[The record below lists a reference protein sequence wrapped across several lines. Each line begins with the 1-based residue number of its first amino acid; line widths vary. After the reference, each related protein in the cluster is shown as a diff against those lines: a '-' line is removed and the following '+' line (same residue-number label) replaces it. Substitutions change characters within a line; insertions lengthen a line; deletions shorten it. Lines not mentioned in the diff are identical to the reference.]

1 MAVPTSYIVTARDTL
16 ADGQF
21 GTEPGSLQFLRVKP
35 AAKDYSPDDATSA
48 ERWRTALIKAA
59 DGEEDEITGK
69 TGNVLIFLHGYNNG
83 RAEVLWRT
91 RELQRTLSEAGWN
104 GVVVA
109 FDWPSA
115 NSTLG
120 YLEDRRDAAQVADLI
135 VTELLPLLVPQVRE
149 TGNGPVRDPD
159 PDCRIDVHMIG
170 HSTGA
175 FVAIEAFA
183 RAQSRG
189 ELFKSDWRLGQL
201 AFIGGDVAAASLAR
215 DDSWARPM
223 MDRVVRLT
231 NYSNGHDAVL
241 GASNAKRLGMAPRA
255 GRVGAAMPAHPKV
268 VNVDCTAY
276 FETLNPE
283 AARYN
288 GTFCHSWHIGDPAF
302 ALDLAL
308 TLEAS
313 SDRMALPTRRI
324 EGPRLVLQ
332 PAQRLP
338 FAHLWMQDGRVDHP

>member
-1 MAVPTSYIVTARDTL
+1 MASRSCFIVTARNIES
-16 ADGQF
+16 DGQF
-21 GTEPGSLQFLRVKP
+21 GAEPGELRFLSVKP
-35 AAKDYSPDDATSA
+35 GATDYGPGHAISR
-48 ERWRTALIKAA
+48 ERWRTAVIKAA
-59 DGEEDEITGK
+59 DGVEDEITGK
-69 TGNVLIFLHGYNNG
+69 SGNVLIFLHGYNND
-83 RAEVLWRT
+83 REAVLWRT
-91 RELQRTLSEAGWN
+91 RELQSTLSAAGWQ

-109 FDWPSA
+109 FDWPSD

-120 YLEDRRDAAQVADLI
+120 YLEDRYDAAQVAELM
-135 VTELLPLLVPQVRE
+135 VTELLPLLVPLERQ
-149 TGNGPVRDPD
+149 TGNGTVRDPD
-159 PDCRIDVHMIG
+159 PACKIDVHMIG

-183 RAQSRG
+183 RAQTRG

-201 AFIGGDVAAASLAR
+201 AFIAGDVAASGLSR

-241 GASNAKRLGMAPRA
+241 GVSNAKRLGLAPRA
-255 GRVGAAMPAHPKV
+255 GRVGAPAPSHPKV

-283 AARYN
+283 HARFN
-288 GTFCHSWHIGDPAF
+288 GTFCHSWHVGDMNF

-308 TLEAS
+308 TLEGG
-313 SDRMALPTRRI
+313 SDRHALPTRRSD
-324 EGPRLVLQ
+324 GQGLLLQ

-338 FAHLWMQDGRVDHP
+338 FSDLWMMAKNGD